1 MTKKHIDQLSLPN
14 GFYVPTN
21 SHKPNI
27 PKGETHRL
35 TRPPKWFHST
45 HSNQTYK
52 KKKHI
57 DQLSLPNGFYVPIH
71 THTYTSCFFFWN
83 DKKNYPFTWTCQRC
97 LELPIGQISTMI
109 RVCLELHYLFNGWT
123 HWRRQGHCKP

>member
-14 GFYVPTN
+14 GFYVPTY

-27 PKGETHRL
+27 PKGERHRL
-35 TRPPKWFHST
+35 IGPPKWFHST

-71 THTYTSCFFFWN
+71 THTHTHTHHVFFFETT
-83 DKKNYPFTWTCQRC
+83 KKII
-97 LELPIGQISTMI
+97 LSL
-109 RVCLELHYLFNGWT
+109 
-123 HWRRQGHCKP
+123 GHAKDAWSSL